1 MKTAFKKSIIFL
13 LGIIIFGLFLKNSYA
28 QEGNIIVGPARQTL
42 KIDPG
47 TTKTLNIRFVN
58 QSETPIHGILGV
70 SDFIVTDE
78 EGTPTF
84 IDSLP
89 GGFSTPYS
97 ASAWVSLPYEKI
109 TLPPKDYI
117 TVQFKVEIPEEALAG
132 GRYFG
137 VYFEPGGKIEEK
149 EEEVSK
155 EAGTAIETR
164 IAGLVYLKVSGPVQE
179 SAFISRFFAPVFKE
193 YGPLKIETHIL
204 NRGNYHI
211 APTGVVTLKNMFGK
225 VIEEQTLKEQN
236 IFPDAIRIYENSL
249 GKKWMIGKYTYDITA
264 TYGEGGQVITSS
276 TYTWVFPY
284 KVAIAIILGIIIIIL
299 STKTIWIKLKKKQ
312 EKLEE
317 KLEEKIEELEELK
330 NKFKDKIPG
339 KEK

>member
-1 MKTAFKKSIIFL
+1 MKTAYKKLLIVLSIIFL
-13 LGIIIFGLFLKNSYA
+13 FSLSQKASFA
-28 QEGNIIVGPARQTL
+28 QEGNIVVGPARQTV

-58 QSETPIHGILGV
+58 QSAVPLNGIFGV

-97 ASAWVSLPYEKI
+97 ASSWVTLPYQEI
-109 TLPPKDYI
+109 TIPAKDFVTI
-117 TVQFKVEIPEEALAG
+117 QFKVEIPKDALAG

-149 EEEVSK
+149 QEEISK
-155 EAGTAIETR
+155 EVGTVIETR
-164 IAGLVYLKVSGPVQE
+164 IAGLVYLKVSGPVTE
-179 SAFISRFFAPVFKE
+179 NAFISRFFAPIFME
-193 YGPLKIETHIL
+193 YGPLPLQTQIL

-211 APTGVVTLKNMFGK
+211 TPTGVVTVKNMFGK
-225 VIEEQTLKEQN
+225 IVEEQILKEQN
-236 IFPDAIRIYENSL
+236 IFPDAIRIYENNF
-249 GKKWMIGKYTYDITA
+249 GKKWMIGKYSYDLTT
-264 TYGEGGQVITSS
+264 TYGEGGQVLTAS

-284 KVAIAIILGIIIIIL
+284 
-299 STKTIWIKLKKKQ
+299 
-312 EKLEE
+312 
-317 KLEEKIEELEELK
+317 
-330 NKFKDKIPG
+330 
-339 KEK
+339 

>member
-1 MKTAFKKSIIFL
+1 MKTAYKKLLIVLSIIFL
-13 LGIIIFGLFLKNSYA
+13 FSLSQKASFA
-28 QEGNIIVGPARQTL
+28 QEGNIVVGPARQTV

-58 QSETPIHGILGV
+58 QSAVPLNGIFGV

-97 ASAWVSLPYEKI
+97 ASSWVTLPYQEI
-109 TLPPKDYI
+109 TIPAKDFVTI
-117 TVQFKVEIPEEALAG
+117 QFKVEIPKDALAG

-149 EEEVSK
+149 QEEISK
-155 EAGTAIETR
+155 EVGTVIETR
-164 IAGLVYLKVSGPVQE
+164 IAGLVYLKVSGPVTE
-179 SAFISRFFAPVFKE
+179 NAFISRFFAPIFME
-193 YGPLKIETHIL
+193 YGPLPLQTQIL

-211 APTGVVTLKNMFGK
+211 TPTGVVTVKNMFGK
-225 VIEEQTLKEQN
+225 IVEEQILKEQN
-236 IFPDAIRIYENSL
+236 IFPDAIRIYENYF
-249 GKKWMIGKYTYDITA
+249 GKKWMIGKYTYDLTA
-264 TYGEGGQVITSS
+264 TYGEGGQVLTASS
-276 TYTWVFPY
+276 YTWVFPY
-284 KVAIAIILGIIIIIL
+284 KLVIIITLAIIIIIL
-299 STKTIWIKLKKKQ
+299 ATKNIWKTLKKKQ

-317 KLEEKIEELEELK
+317 KLEEKIEELEDLK
-330 NKFKDKIPG
+330 DKFKDKLPDS
-339 KEK
+339 